1 MNLITAVWSQRV
13 LAMPM
18 SLVLIGRVERGD
30 SAYWLARVVGGAFDS
45 LARTSS
51 TRQSLVRE
59 TTSFMYRQKLHRNCK
74 PRAYVTFRRP
84 FFSFFPSCVGL
95 LFVNTVIDSSGSVF
109 YPIVYIG
116 FVNRRT
122 RVKFATP
129 LFFSSSQVNDVT
141 LRIFRP
147 PPGVVTCFYCD

>member
-1 MNLITAVWSQRV
+1 MNLITAVWPQRV

-30 SAYWLARVVGGAFDS
+30 SAYWPARGGAFDS

-59 TTSFMYRQKLHRNCK
+59 TTSFMYRQRSTETANRVPTLLFAVR
-74 PRAYVTFRRP
+74 
-84 FFSFFPSCVGL
+84 FFSFFSFLCRPSFCEHGDRLVSL
-95 LFVNTVIDSSGSVF
+95 VLFFT
-109 YPIVYIG
+109 PPYIG

-129 LFFSSSQVNDVT
+129 LFFSGSQVNDVNST
-141 LRIFRP
+141 NLPTAAGCRY
-147 PPGVVTCFYCD
+147 VLLL

>member
-30 SAYWLARVVGGAFDS
+30 SAYWLARGGAFDS

-59 TTSFMYRQKLHRNCK
+59 TTSFMYRQKHRNCK
-74 PRAYVTFRRP
+74 PRAYVSFRRP

-95 LFVNTVIDSSGSVF
+95 LFVNTVIDSSLWFCFLPHRISVSLTVA
-109 YPIVYIG
+109 PESSL
-116 FVNRRT
+116 RR
-122 RVKFATP
+122 RCFFPAVKST
-129 LFFSSSQVNDVT
+129 T
-141 LRIFRP
+141 
-147 PPGVVTCFYCD
+147 

>member
-1 MNLITAVWSQRV
+1 MNLITAVWPQRV

-30 SAYWLARVVGGAFDS
+30 SAYWPARGGAFDS

-59 TTSFMYRQKLHRNCK
+59 TTSFMYRQRSTETANRVPTLLFAVR
-74 PRAYVTFRRP
+74 
-84 FFSFFPSCVGL
+84 FFSFFSFLCRPSFCEHGDRL
-95 LFVNTVIDSSGSVF
+95 DR
-109 YPIVYIG
+109 PYIG
-116 FVNRRT
+116 FINRRT

-129 LFFSSSQVNDVT
+129 LFFSGSQVNDVNST
-141 LRIFRP
+141 NLPTAAGCRY
-147 PPGVVTCFYCD
+147 VLLL

>member
-1 MNLITAVWSQRV
+1 MNLITAVWPQRV

-30 SAYWLARVVGGAFDS
+30 SAYWPARGGAFDS

-59 TTSFMYRQKLHRNCK
+59 TTSFMYRQRSTETANRVPTLLFAVR
-74 PRAYVTFRRP
+74 
-84 FFSFFPSCVGL
+84 FFSFFSFLCRPSFCEQL
-95 LFVNTVIDSSGSVF
+95 VIDSSLWFCFST
-109 YPIVYIG
+109 PPYIG
-116 FVNRRT
+116 FINRRT

-129 LFFSSSQVNDVT
+129 LFFSGSQVNDVNST
-141 LRIFRP
+141 NLPTAAGCRY
-147 PPGVVTCFYCD
+147 VLLL